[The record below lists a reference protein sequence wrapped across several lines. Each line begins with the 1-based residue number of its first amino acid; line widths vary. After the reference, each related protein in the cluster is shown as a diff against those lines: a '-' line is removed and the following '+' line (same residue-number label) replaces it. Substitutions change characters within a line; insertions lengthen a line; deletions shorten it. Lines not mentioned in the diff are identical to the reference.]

1 MRERFAC
8 MVTDD
13 NAVHPEKTPV
23 PMFVTEPGTFMD
35 PRLVQFANAFSPIV
49 VTPEGM
55 DTEVIVL
62 LPLKALDAI
71 SVTFD
76 GMVMAPPPPVYPVSF
91 PPDIVNPAVV
101 GSDA

>member
-23 PMFVTEPGTFMD
+23 PMFVTEPGTLME
-35 PRLVQFANAFSPIV
+35 PRFVQFANAPSPIV
-49 VTPEGM
+49 VTPEGIETDVM
-55 DTEVIVL
+55 VL
-62 LPLKALDAI
+62 LPLKAFDAI
-71 SVTFD
+71 SVTLE
-76 GMVMAPPPPVYPVSF
+76 GIVMAPPPPVYPVSF